1 MSKHLIC
8 SSCGHVGSSHT
19 AVKGNILIEIVLWLC
34 FIVPGLIYSLW
45 RSSSRHKTCPV
56 CGSTNMI
63 PVDTP
68 VGQKLLANQGKTV
81 QQVLAEKPCQTCGR
95 VMSLDYV
102 YPTKNTVQKMNRVLP
117 EEAQIKYEDFLTI
130 YEIVPLLV
138 KRIGANAYDV
148 LISIFPTL
156 VSPPFRF
163 L

>member
-1 MSKHLIC
+1 
-8 SSCGHVGSSHT
+8 
-19 AVKGNILIEIVLWLC
+19 
-34 FIVPGLIYSLW
+34 
-45 RSSSRHKTCPV
+45 
-56 CGSTNMI
+56 MI